1 MNATLKEPLCP
12 ITLLDKAYTTK
23 CALQDLVSIQQIRV
37 DKLTSVF
44 NASALLLRT
53 MNESCRNVKKKA
65 LEPRA

>member
-1 MNATLKEPLCP
+1 MNTTLKEPLCP

-44 NASALLLRT
+44 NASALK
-53 MNESCRNVKKKA
+53 NHE
-65 LEPRA
+65 